1 MVSIVI
7 RNSVIVAVSV
17 FYEPYKYGTHA
28 EKNAIMNVKNK
39 KILHK
44 CKMII
49 VKIYNGNI
57 ITCDPCPMCKKL
69 MDKYKIIQKK

>member
-1 MVSIVI
+1 
-7 RNSVIVAVSV
+7 
-17 FYEPYKYGTHA
+17 
-28 EKNAIMNVKNK
+28 
-39 KILHK
+39 
-44 CKMII
+44 MII